1 MSGARKVTPGAPTVV
16 DLMLGIL
23 PPSDSQNV
31 GVGAGLSPQDVLRF
45 ATDHGF
51 SHLCQKD
58 GFNFDRQL
66 ESAKT
71 LVTSP
76 ESYFQLPVSSILKP
90 TAMNEATEKSL
101 ICLDERFDSSQQKR
115 SLLDSITKYL
125 EEKGLSQTLIEDVN
139 AVADE
144 LITNAIFNAPF
155 IDMRTNTNPG
165 LNRMDTEI
173 KLKAGKFGRL
183 IMAHDETELVIG
195 CEDPYGSLNL
205 DHYLNKI
212 RTTYLRG
219 PAATMN
225 FGSGGAGLG
234 SYIIFNAGSSLYFG
248 VKASR
253 VTLLCCSIPLKMS
266 YKKRVQLPKHLH
278 VIQL

>member
-1 MSGARKVTPGAPTVV
+1 
-16 DLMLGIL
+16 MLGVL
-23 PPSDSQNV
+23 PPSDLANI
-31 GVGAGLSPQDVLRF
+31 GVGASLSPQDVLRF

-66 ESAKT
+66 ESAKA
-71 LVTSP
+71 LIANP
-76 ESYFQLPVSSILKP
+76 ESYFQFPVTAILKP
-90 TAMNEATEKSL
+90 SMMDETNEKKL
-101 ICLDERFDSSQQKR
+101 ICMDQKFDSSQQKR
-115 SLLDSITKYL
+115 ALLDSITKYL
-125 EEKGLSQTLIEDVN
+125 EGQSLSQTLLEDVI

-155 IDMRTNTNPG
+155 IDTRTNANPG

-173 KLKAGKFGRL
+173 KLKSGKFGRL
-183 IMAHDETELVIG
+183 ILAHDENELVIG

-248 VKASR
+248 VKASK